1 MALFSLNQVAALG
14 NELKELQVDDELIHK
29 ITGEL
34 VDNAD
39 AVTGTGFQKLHT
51 ADAVFGQSTVGGS
64 LGYHHTLAHSKVA
77 DTLAAV
83 IDDLHTFRMGL
94 QTFKKAVDSADTNSA
109 QDLHRRQD
117 AVVALARSADFH
129 HTHQRNEYYHPGR
142 QLPGSHGLDDVPAD
156 STQTDTPGG
165 TDA

>member
-14 NELKELQVDDELIHK
+14 NELKELHVDDELIHQ
-29 ITGEL
+29 ITSDL

-51 ADAVFGQSTVGGS
+51 DGAVFGESTVGGS
-64 LGYHHTLAHSKVA
+64 LGYHHTLAHAKVA

-94 QTFKKAVDSADTNSA
+94 QTFKKAVDSADTRSS
-109 QDLHRRQD
+109 QDLHRRHD

-129 HTHQRNEYYHPGR
+129 HTHQRNDYYHPGR
-142 QLPGSHGLDDVPAD
+142 QVPGDHGLDDVA
-156 STQTDTPGG
+156 TDATPGG